1 MLEEFEERR
10 KLQASVNNTTENE
23 QPKDVTDYPYY
34 VIYNPKGL
42 AAVTIDRRIVGD
54 EYANAMVE
62 RFKKSNH
69 PHKAVTEKEY
79 QQIRA
84 QGNFAE
90 I

>member
-1 MLEEFEERR
+1 MTDWEKVEEQRSI
-10 KLQASVNNTTENE
+10 AA
-23 QPKDVTDYPYY
+23 YPYY

-79 QQIRA
+79 QKIRA
-84 QGNFAE
+84 EGNFAE
-90 I
+90 V